1 MPLNTFCWRIMGKSV
16 CSTLHCTD
24 HWTQYI
30 PPPPPPPLFRNKSCH
45 FFLVIIFLPSRDRR
59 TPGGCL
65 PLLARPTVFILILLS
80 ETRWGGGGWRWCS
93 MVVKSSQTSDGV
105 KLTLFRQ
112 IPRQS
117 ARWLPARSVDTQNHP
132 SFWFHFS
139 RSQHHVGHVNNL
151 CQSPCRRSSL
161 LLLLR
166 CSPLYAR

>member
-1 MPLNTFCWRIMGKSV
+1 
-16 CSTLHCTD
+16 
-24 HWTQYI
+24 
-30 PPPPPPPLFRNKSCH
+30 
-45 FFLVIIFLPSRDRR
+45 
-59 TPGGCL
+59 
-65 PLLARPTVFILILLS
+65 
-80 ETRWGGGGWRWCS
+80 

-139 RSQHHVGHVNNL
+139 RSQHHVDHVNNL

-166 CSPLYAR
+166 CSPLRTIVHTEPQHQDQLCRFIIDCVREAAGGCFCSTQPTASWSDNTEAGRLRQLGLLQSHVQIVSGRYARKFCKQLSLYCGRVSRGN

>member
-1 MPLNTFCWRIMGKSV
+1 
-16 CSTLHCTD
+16 
-24 HWTQYI
+24 
-30 PPPPPPPLFRNKSCH
+30 
-45 FFLVIIFLPSRDRR
+45 
-59 TPGGCL
+59 
-65 PLLARPTVFILILLS
+65 
-80 ETRWGGGGWRWCS
+80 
-93 MVVKSSQTSDGV
+93 MVEKSSQTSDGV

-139 RSQHHVGHVNNL
+139 RSQHHVDHVNNL

-166 CSPLYAR
+166 CSPLRTIVHTEPQHQDQLCRFIIDCVRERLLEDVSAARSRLQVGLTTARPAGYDSWVCFRVMCK

>member
-1 MPLNTFCWRIMGKSV
+1 
-16 CSTLHCTD
+16 
-24 HWTQYI
+24 
-30 PPPPPPPLFRNKSCH
+30 
-45 FFLVIIFLPSRDRR
+45 
-59 TPGGCL
+59 
-65 PLLARPTVFILILLS
+65 
-80 ETRWGGGGWRWCS
+80 
-93 MVVKSSQTSDGV
+93 MVGKSSQTSDGV

-139 RSQHHVGHVNNL
+139 RSQHHVGHVNYL

-166 CSPLYAR
+166 CSPLRTIVHTEPQHQDQLCRFIIDCVREAAGGCFCSTQPTASWSDNTNSLQCRPATTAGSASESCANSEREIRQEVLQTAVTVLWES